1 LLHAASVGQD
11 QEVRT
16 ALRVARLSGA
26 LAAAA
31 LLASCSS
38 SNNTG
43 TPRASGSSGLPSAP
57 PAGGAP
63 LSAQSLQQTFT
74 HVVNT
79 VLPQV
84 VQIKTDAGLGS
95 GIVFDSA
102 GDIVTNAHVV
112 AGSSSFQVTLST
124 GKTYGATLVGSFTA
138 DDLAVVKLQSPPSDL
153 KVATFADSSKLQVG
167 DLVMAVGNPLGLQS
181 SVTEGIVS
189 ATGRTVS
196 EGNGVTIPDAIQTSA
211 AINPGNSGG
220 ALVDLNG
227 NVVGIPTL
235 AATDPQLG
243 GGAAPGIGF
252 AIPSNTVR
260 DIGQQLVTNNGKVT
274 NTHRAYLGVRV
285 ATVTGGGVVLAQV
298 DSGGPAAKAGL
309 QAGDVITQVNGQDTP
324 DAGSLTSI
332 LATLKPGDVVTL
344 TVIRSDGS
352 TQTVKVTL
360 GQLPGS

>member
-1 LLHAASVGQD
+1 
-11 QEVRT
+11 VRT
-16 ALRVARLSGA
+16 LRDAARLAAVLG
-26 LAAAA
+26 AAA
-31 LLASCSS
+31 LLAACSS
-38 SNNTG
+38 SNNTS
-43 TPRASGSSGLPSAP
+43 ASRSSGGATLPPAP

-74 HVVNT
+74 HVVST

-84 VQIKTDAGLGS
+84 VQIKTDSGLGS
-95 GIVFDSA
+95 GIVFDSS
-102 GDIVTNAHVV
+102 GNIVTNAHVV
-112 AGSSSFQVTLST
+112 ANSSAFQVTLST
-124 GKTYGATLVGSFTA
+124 GKTYSATLVGAFTA
-138 DDLAVVKLQSPPSDL
+138 DDLAVVKLQSPPGDL

-243 GGAAPGIGF
+243 GGQAPGIGF

-260 DIGQQLVTNNGKVT
+260 DIGQQLVSNGGKVT
-274 NTHRAYLGVRV
+274 NTHRAYLGVHV
-285 ATVTGGGVVLAQV
+285 ATVTGGGVVLASV
-298 DSGGPAAKAGL
+298 DAGGPAAKAGL
-309 QAGDVITQVNGQDTP
+309 QPGDVITQVNGQDTP
-324 DAGSLTSI
+324 DASALTSI
-332 LATLKPGDVVTL
+332 LATLKPGDVVSL
-344 TVIRSDGS
+344 AVIRGDGS
-352 TQTVKVTL
+352 QQTVNVTL

>member
-1 LLHAASVGQD
+1 MDVPTRRLAARIAV
-11 QEVRT
+11 
-16 ALRVARLSGA
+16 A
-26 LAAAA
+26 LAVPA

-38 SNNTG
+38 STNTTTSTG
-43 TPRASGSSGLPSAP
+43 TPRASGSALSSAP
-57 PAGGAP
+57 PAGSAP
-63 LSAQSLQQTFT
+63 VSVQALQDAFT
-74 HVVNT
+74 HVAAA

-84 VQIKTDAGLGS
+84 VQIKTDSGLGS
-95 GIVFDSA
+95 GIVFDGG

-112 AGSSSFQVTLST
+112 ANSSSFEVTLST
-124 GKTYGATLVGSFTA
+124 GKTYSATLVGSFTP
-138 DDLAVVKLQSPPSDL
+138 DDLAVVKLQSPPPDL

-220 ALVDLNG
+220 ALVDLG
-227 NVVGIPTL
+227 SDVVGIPTL

-260 DIGQQLVTNNGKVT
+260 DIAQQLITNGGKVT
-274 NTHRAYLGVRV
+274 NTHRAYMGVRI
-285 ATVTGGGVVLAQV
+285 ATVTGGGVVLVQV
-298 DSGGPAAKAGL
+298 DPGGPAAKAGL
-309 QAGDVITQVNGQDTP
+309 VAGDVITQIDGRDVPDT
-324 DAGSLTSI
+324 AALTAI
-332 LATLKPGDVVTL
+332 LATHKPGDVIKVT
-344 TVIRSDGS
+344 VMRNDGS
-352 TQTVKVTL
+352 QKTVDVTL